1 MKAAILA
8 GGKSRRMGR
17 DKSLLTIRGEALILH
32 VARALR
38 RIFPDTFVVANE
50 PAPYEA
56 MGFEVTPDSLPG
68 NDALGGLH
76 AAVSRADDSH
86 VFVVGCDM
94 PFLQPALL
102 RAMADLGEGWDVV
115 IPLRDGYPEPL
126 CALYGKACEAPIRRR
141 IAAGQLKM
149 IGFHQDVRVLRI
161 EEKRWRAWDPEGL
174 SFGNLN
180 TPEEYEK
187 IYSKF
192 FEEKKNGG

>member
-8 GGKSRRMGR
+8 GGKSRRMGK
-17 DKSLLTIRGEALILH
+17 DKSLLAIRGEALILH

-50 PAPYEA
+50 PRSYEA

-76 AAVSRADDSH
+76 AAISRAGGSH
-86 VFVVGCDM
+86 VFVAGCDM
-94 PFLQPALL
+94 PFLQPDLL
-102 RAMADLGEGWDVV
+102 SAMEELGEGWDVV
-115 IPLRDGYPEPL
+115 IPVRDGYLEPL
-126 CALYGKACEAPIRRR
+126 CALYGKACEDPIRRR

-149 IGFHQDVRVLRI
+149 IDFHQEVRVLRI
-161 EEKRWRAWDPEGL
+161 EEDRWRAWDPEGL
-174 SFGNLN
+174 SFWNLN

-187 IYSKF
+187 IFSRISE
-192 FEEKKNGG
+192 EEKNGC